1 MELLI
6 LKGKACCLD
15 QLQSIQP
22 EDLNVTI
29 SPDSQSCP
37 TDSKFMDNFGI
48 KRTCG
53 TDNLFVIID
62 PVWVATVGDPSA
74 VYITEEEVIGC
85 VWLRLVQSNV
95 MWFEAP
101 ESKSHLPFRI
111 PGRVALEEET
121 LPVLG
126 RVCRIMF

>member
-1 MELLI
+1 VELLS
-6 LKGKACCLD
+6 KACCLD

-48 KRTCG
+48 KRTFG
-53 TDNLFVIID
+53 TDHLFVIID

-74 VYITEEEVIGC
+74 VYITEGEVIGC
-85 VWLRLVQSNV
+85 GLCNQMSFGLR
-95 MWFEAP
+95 
-101 ESKSHLPFRI
+101 HLNLR
-111 PGRVALEEET
+111 ALYHFAY
-121 LPVLG
+121 LG
-126 RVCRIMF
+126 G